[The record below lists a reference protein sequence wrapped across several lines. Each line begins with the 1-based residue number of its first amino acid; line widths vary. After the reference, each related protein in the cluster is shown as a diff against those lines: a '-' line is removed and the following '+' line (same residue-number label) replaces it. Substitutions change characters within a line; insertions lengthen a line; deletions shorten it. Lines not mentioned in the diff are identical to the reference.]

1 MQPEFDKEEQEDIS
15 MDEEDFEEEYE
26 DEEDEDDLNNDT
38 DDESPGSKGTGKA
51 KASSRK
57 GKKSKTVCSEDIKN
71 EILDKVPFAKIDGR
85 LYRFNGRYFVPVKSQ
100 AEVESIIYNNISDIL
115 RGAPMRILREA
126 AYIIYKLQ
134 DFPNLQPDEAYGYLG
149 FQNGI
154 YAYDRST
161 GYQLGFITF
170 SQLAERFHSYSSED
184 TDPQTGTLE
193 GSTNPRDSSIVDAA
207 FCYNNVPVP
216 LDSYF
221 AATPLPIKITH
232 TIKASFM
239 SRKYFCEEGYFFTF
253 GNSLQ
258 RCTKGTL

>member
-26 DEEDEDDLNNDT
+26 DEEDEFNDDI
-38 DDESPGSKGTGKA
+38 DDESPDSKGTGKA
-51 KASSRK
+51 NASRRK

-134 DFPNLQPDEAYGYLG
+134 NFPNLQPGEA
-149 FQNGI
+149 
-154 YAYDRST
+154 S
-161 GYQLGFITF
+161 
-170 SQLAERFHSYSSED
+170 
-184 TDPQTGTLE
+184 
-193 GSTNPRDSSIVDAA
+193 
-207 FCYNNVPVP
+207 
-216 LDSYF
+216 
-221 AATPLPIKITH
+221 
-232 TIKASFM
+232 
-239 SRKYFCEEGYFFTF
+239 
-253 GNSLQ
+253 
-258 RCTKGTL
+258 